1 MQMNSMSLA
10 PRNIAALWLSLTL
23 TACSV
28 TPAEVRESP
37 RDSGV
42 IPIELPYRQVKANLE
57 RNAQRCYEGGTVAWH
72 NTTEAREVKPG
83 ELTTINIY
91 LKGMLGESRAG
102 VSIDLTNTGAG
113 SEVRYFVRA
122 GFMIFTKWRS
132 VIEGWATGK
141 STECGRLLGG

>member
-1 MQMNSMSLA
+1 MIRPVSLGNFAVLCLSLA
-10 PRNIAALWLSLTL
+10 LA
-23 TACSV
+23 ACSV
-28 TPAEVRESP
+28 TPAEMRESP

-42 IPIELPYRQVKANLE
+42 LRIDLPYRQVKANLE

-91 LKGMLGESRAG
+91 LKGMLGESKAG
-102 VSIDLTNTGAG
+102 ISIDLANIGPG
-113 SEVRYFVRA
+113 SEVRYFVA
-122 GFMIFTKWRS
+122 SGFMVFTKWRS

-141 STECGRLLGG
+141 STECGKPLSG